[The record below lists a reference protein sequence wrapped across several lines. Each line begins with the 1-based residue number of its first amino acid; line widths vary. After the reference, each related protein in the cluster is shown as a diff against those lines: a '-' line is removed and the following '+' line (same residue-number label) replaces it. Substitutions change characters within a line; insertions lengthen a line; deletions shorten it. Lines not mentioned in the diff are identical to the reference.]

1 MASQTRVTVEKRKQ
15 VEFDGATD
23 SRNVSVF
30 LLHVLIPLPGLAHL
44 IYPE

>member
-1 MASQTRVTVEKRKQ
+1 MASQTRVTVEKKKTSRIRRW
-15 VEFDGATD
+15 TD
-23 SRNVSVF
+23 SRDVSVF